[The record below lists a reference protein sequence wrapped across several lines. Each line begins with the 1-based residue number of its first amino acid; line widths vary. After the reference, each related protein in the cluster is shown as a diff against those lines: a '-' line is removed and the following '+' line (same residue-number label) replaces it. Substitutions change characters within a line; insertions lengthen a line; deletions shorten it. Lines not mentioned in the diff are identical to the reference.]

1 MTNKKENTQRVL
13 DNHGNITQN
22 GDIFDFKGA
31 KFVINFK
38 PNLLIKKYSP
48 KDLTYWQ
55 WIFLFSF
62 RSMFFILL
70 ITSIVLF
77 FYFINP
83 KDLNSTIY
91 GVFASFG
98 LFFNLIFFLF
108 SASLFWNKWYYSK
121 KNIRRRKITSL
132 FKKYKSFRNNLYLS

>member
-1 MTNKKENTQRVL
+1 MTDKKENNKRVL
-13 DNHGNITQN
+13 DNLGIITQN

-55 WIFLFSF
+55 WMFLFNF
-62 RSMFFILL
+62 RSMFYILL
-70 ITSIVLF
+70 IANIVLF
-77 FYFINP
+77 FYFISP
-83 KDLNSTIY
+83 KDLNSTMY

-98 LFFNLIFFLF
+98 LFLSLILFLIT
-108 SASLFWNKWYYSK
+108 ASLFWNKWYYSK
-121 KNIRRRKITSL
+121 RNIQKRKRKNLLRE
-132 FKKYKSFRNNLYLS
+132 YKSFKSKL

>member
-70 ITSIVLF
+70 IASIVLF
-77 FYFINP
+77 F
-83 KDLNSTIY
+83 
-91 GVFASFG
+91 
-98 LFFNLIFFLF
+98 LF
-108 SASLFWNKWYYSK
+108 Y
-121 KNIRRRKITSL
+121 
-132 FKKYKSFRNNLYLS
+132 

>member
-55 WIFLFSF
+55 WMFLFNF
-62 RSMFFILL
+62 RSMFYILL
-70 ITSIVLF
+70 IANIVLF
-77 FYFINP
+77 FYFISP
-83 KDLNSTIY
+83 KDLNSTMY

-98 LFFNLIFFLF
+98 LFLSLILFLIT
-108 SASLFWNKWYYSK
+108 ASLFWNKWYYSK
-121 KNIRRRKITSL
+121 RNTKERKRKNLLRE
-132 FKKYKSFRNNLYLS
+132 YKSFKSKL